1 MSKQPIQVREHAEA
15 LSALMDDE
23 SSELELRRLLK
34 DFPESQEMAQTWS
47 RYNLARSILHKEEV
61 ARISASGTQR
71 ILAAIASEPIH
82 GSGHGA
88 RSREMSA
95 WMPMAGRLAV
105 AASVALAVFLGLQS
119 ALDQGS
125 PNSMMARTSTGQPA
139 DPVVPAAVEVEV
151 AVEATFDAEARQRL
165 NDYIRGVSIQ
175 YREADPSHSSFN
187 ILQDSQLI
195 RQVNQI
201 EN

>member
-1 MSKQPIQVREHAEA
+1 MQPIQVREHAEA

-23 SSELELRRLLK
+23 STELDLRRLLK

-61 ARISASGTQR
+61 AGISAPGTQR
-71 ILAAIASEPIH
+71 ILAAIAAEPVH
-82 GSGHGA
+82 GSGPVVQ
-88 RSREMSA
+88 SREVSA

-105 AASVALAVFLGLQS
+105 AACVSLAVFLGLQS
-119 ALDQGS
+119 ALEQGS
-125 PNSMMARTSTGQPA
+125 PSSMMAGAGTQQP
-139 DPVVPAAVEVEV
+139 PVSVAPAASQVEV
-151 AVEATFDAEARQRL
+151 AEDGSFDAEAQQRL
-165 NDYIRGVSIQ
+165 DDYIRGVSIQ
-175 YREADPSHSSFN
+175 YREAGASRSAFN